1 MKTLNENSSVKVEGH
16 VVIKDFDSGE
26 VLLDKYNAI
35 NFQNFAMAVAK
46 AMSNQAIAGST
57 EKYFISKL
65 AFGYGG
71 TTIGA
76 NGNITYKDA
85 RVSGEA
91 VSGLYSPSPAT
102 IGANAVTHPLQVAVT
117 TFTVNNAQ
125 NQPYSDLECKTILD
139 YNQPDATGPAID
151 NSANFDTADDF
162 VFDEIALMT
171 EAGTYLTHLIFHPI
185 QKSNNRKLEILYT
198 LRIRAGV

>member
-46 AMSNQAIAGST
+46 AMANQAIAGST

-102 IGANAVTHPLQVAVT
+102 IGANAATHPLQVAVT

-139 YNQPDATGPAID
+139 YNTPLVGQPTD
-151 NSANFDTADDF
+151 NSANFNTADDF

-171 EAGTYLTHLIFHPI
+171 DAGTYLTHLIFHPI